1 MTIHLLIGCHYLK
14 NHSMKDKYKLYAIST
29 GNRIKIVLS
38 KRIDKTFDSMLKGY
52 EGHLEVLLTYHVG
65 SDPKA
70 AKREHKRLLKFCR
83 KYFLEKDWFDM
94 AVMDKIKEFRVK

>member
-1 MTIHLLIGCHYLK
+1 
-14 NHSMKDKYKLYAIST
+14 MKDKYKLYAIST

-38 KRIDKTFDSMLKGY
+38 KRIDKTLVGMMKGY
-52 EGHLEVLLTYHVG
+52 EGHLEVLWSYYVG
-65 SDPKA
+65 NDPKGA
-70 AKREHKRLLKFCR
+70 RREHKRLLKFCR